1 MNASPPPASLAS
13 TSRLFAIVASC
24 FRQRRADSFVRTIL
38 CFDDD
43 AGGNGKRSSGRATVS
58 GNSTDD
64 DSSGDDGSC
73 DSDSRTAWCGDG
85 ARWKRRERQ
94 SGDGS
99 DDESDDGN
107 GRRVACDGGTWGQHV
122 DRSQGLAAT
131 KAQTVAGT
139 PTFLDL
145 GDGS

>member
-1 MNASPPPASLAS
+1 M
-13 TSRLFAIVASC
+13 
-24 FRQRRADSFVRTIL
+24 

-43 AGGNGKRSSGRATVS
+43 AGGKGNRSSGRATGS
-58 GNSTDD
+58 TNSANDY
-64 DSSGDDGSC
+64 SSGDNASCDSRATVSTNSANDYSSGDNASC

-107 GRRVACDGGTWGQHV
+107 GRRVACDGGT
-122 DRSQGLAAT
+122 
-131 KAQTVAGT
+131 
-139 PTFLDL
+139 
-145 GDGS
+145 